1 MHCILYK
8 VQLFHDDLE
17 SFSRAREKRVKV
29 ENKGGKRWE
38 IRRKGRKID
47 GRDEKFI
54 SELETYKIFG
64 DLVLS
69 ETLMFCRVT

>member
-1 MHCILYK
+1 MMIWK
-8 VQLFHDDLE
+8 AFQE
-17 SFSRAREKRVKV
+17 QGKKRGKV